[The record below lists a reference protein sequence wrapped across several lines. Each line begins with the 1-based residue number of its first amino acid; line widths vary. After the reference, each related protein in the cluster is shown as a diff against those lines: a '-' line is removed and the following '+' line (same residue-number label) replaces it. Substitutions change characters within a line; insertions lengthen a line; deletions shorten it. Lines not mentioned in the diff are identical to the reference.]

1 MATPSLCVCTTCS
14 ICAPFFRVRDWLYSD
29 PPGSE
34 SSTDLRIDSAF
45 QHFYCNIFALYSP
58 LYRQRTQQVCLLC
71 AHARMQSGLFSFLHF
86 QSPSFSRDLDTPQV
100 YRHSWAR
107 TPRILRARGR
117 RGYYIKSVCFYN
129 GIRRLGCVVHNPDPL
144 RAQVCIQ
151 VQRKG

>member
-14 ICAPFFRVRDWLYSD
+14 ICAPFYGYGIGYIQIHLVIIAQTCAS
-29 PPGSE
+29 
-34 SSTDLRIDSAF
+34 I
-45 QHFYCNIFALYSP
+45 QHFSISTVIYLLLYSP